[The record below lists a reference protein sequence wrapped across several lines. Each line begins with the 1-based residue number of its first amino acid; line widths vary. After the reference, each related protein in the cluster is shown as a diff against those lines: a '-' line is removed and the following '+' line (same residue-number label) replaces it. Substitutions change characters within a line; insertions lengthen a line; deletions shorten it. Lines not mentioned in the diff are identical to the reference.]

1 MTYVNTNDSYGSFVK
16 YSGSASTYTY
26 SYNTLSLNS
35 SVSDQD
41 QLIVIRKFTPSSTFE
56 AAAAPD
62 GLGGTKIAASEQWEA
77 WTLPNTSTS
86 GSSMYTIDS
95 VNKTITMSSTASD
108 YAWDRDGTTVNLP
121 AFDPSTDTI
130 IIARKTYGV
139 APFVTWSSGSKLTS
153 SQLNHQTTQLIYLTQ
168 ELLDKVY
175 YASDLDPYYG
185 TPSGYATLDT
195 SGIMAQGET
204 NTITAGDG
212 LSGGGTVGSNP
223 TLAVDLATDSGLE
236 FFANQ
241 LRVKTNTT
249 VQRGSSGL
257 DVITKGNGGLL
268 SDSDGV
274 YVDLEDSVTSTS
286 TAKAL
291 TANQGKILKGLIDAQ
306 GTGVTYLG
314 SVAPG
319 VKATATF
326 TFSDKP
332 NEGSTI
338 TLTDADGTAIVF
350 EIDNENNGASG
361 SNVAVNGIAAA
372 GGGATGTAADLVAKI
387 NAQGTLDIVATN
399 PATGQVSLVAG
410 SAGAG
415 GNTAI
420 AVNDSSHWN
429 SNTSVNVPSAFTG
442 GITQSSF
449 PTTPGGRVFAAGDT
463 VDTITRSGFVTPTG
477 GTAIE
482 VTLGEDLRYNAS
494 SAWYNAGATA
504 TLDDTSYFKT
514 DGSRTATGEFNLGS
528 NKITALATPTGN
540 TDAATK
546 AYVDTGWFTGT
557 PAANHILKYSGSAW
571 VSGTIGMEHLGNEN
585 ISATPSHGDII
596 AWDYTNSKWT
606 NSSIV
611 STPQIWYTGGA
622 GDNAITGNAD
632 GSNLTFVVGVT
643 PNSTINTAWLITVD
657 GIIQPANKYSISGT
671 TVTFSA
677 GNAPPDEAELYF
689 VCFGASVVTTLT
701 STVGNLSATSVTTT
715 GDITVGG
722 SITAT
727 GNVNLTKN
735 LTVTNDSGV
744 GTFTVAVD
752 TGTTIINQDKFTV
765 DGATGNTTIAG
776 TLNRAS
782 GKGRR
787 RSICNIYQS
796 IYVAPF
802 SNQAKYLT
810 GAWQTTG
817 VRFEVPVADVEV
829 GDKLYF
835 DTTIDNLGS
844 GADARTIMVFGTI
857 GKNIEQTGVRGVN
870 AFTTATPDEDHNIA
884 RFGTDDHPEEAKLR
898 SATDTLDEKYWMVQY
913 IEHYRYHGKM
923 SYPLKGMYTITQE
936 DIDSNGSGNGI
947 IYFDILASDNGNKL
961 YYYDIDKISITN
973 TFAFLLG

>member
-35 SVSDQD
+35 AVSDQD

-223 TLAVDLATDSGLE
+223 TLAVDLAAVGGLE
-236 FFANQ
+236 FDSNQ

-249 VQRGSSGL
+249 VQRGASGL
-257 DVITKGNGGLL
+257 DVVTKTNGGLL

-291 TANQGKILKGLIDAQ
+291 TANQGKILKALIDAQ
-306 GTGVTYLG
+306 GTGIAYLG
-314 SVAPG
+314 SVVPG

-326 TFSDKP
+326 TLTDKP
-332 NEGSTI
+332 NETTTI
-338 TLTDADGTAIVF
+338 TLVDSDGTTLVF
-350 EIDNENNGASG
+350 EVDNDNDGAAG
-361 SNVAVNGIAAA
+361 SNIAMDPATNDAAGMAAELIAEINGEATLDIVASS
-372 GGGATGTAADLVAKI
+372 GGGATGEVLLT
-387 NAQGTLDIVATN
+387 QGT
-399 PATGQVSLVAG
+399 
-410 SAGAG
+410 AGAD
-415 GNTAI
+415 GNTTI
-420 AVNDSSHWN
+420 SFSNYSNWN
-429 SNTSVNVPSAFTG
+429 ANTTGTLPTAFTG

-449 PTTPGGRVFAAGDT
+449 PTTPGGRAFAAGDT

-477 GTAIE
+477 SSTAIE
-482 VTLGEDLRYNAS
+482 VALGEDLRYNAS
-494 SAWYNAGATA
+494 SEWYNAGATA
-504 TLDDTSYFKT
+504 TLDDSSYFKT

-571 VSGTIGMEHLGNEN
+571 ESGTIGMEHLGNEN
-585 ISATPSHGDII
+585 ISATPAIGDVI
-596 AWDYTNSKWT
+596 AWDDINSKWT

-689 VCFGASVVTTLT
+689 VCFGASIQTTID
-701 STVGNLSATSVTTT
+701 SSVGDLSATTVTTT
-715 GDITVGG
+715 GNITVGG
-722 SITAT
+722 SVTAAST
-727 GNVNLTKN
+727 LNVSSDLSVNT
-735 LTVTNDSGV
+735 
-744 GTFTVAVD
+744 
-752 TGTTIINQDKFTV
+752 DKFTV
-765 DGATGNTTIAG
+765 QASTGNTTISGNTVISGDLEVAG
-776 TLNRAS
+776 ESNRS
-782 GKGRR
+782 GGKGRR
-787 RSICNIYQS
+787 RSICNVYGMDILHHQSNAVELINEGYLNIDNWKSGGFRWKIPLADVVAGDEILFDGQVAGVTLVDSSTSNSEHIKYYATIIKNDPFSGIRGNTLDSGVNIATLDSKARIPTDFTEGYSDMVTYDYCFEATQNQPARFFSMTGSIKS
-796 IYVAPF
+796 IYTV
-802 SNQAKYLT
+802 
-810 GAWQTTG
+810 
-817 VRFEVPVADVEV
+817 
-829 GDKLYF
+829 
-835 DTTIDNLGS
+835 
-844 GADARTIMVFGTI
+844 
-857 GKNIEQTGVRGVN
+857 
-870 AFTTATPDEDHNIA
+870 
-884 RFGTDDHPEEAKLR
+884 
-898 SATDTLDEKYWMVQY
+898 
-913 IEHYRYHGKM
+913 
-923 SYPLKGMYTITQE
+923 TQS
-936 DIDSNGSGNGI
+936 DIDTNGNTEYPGFLT
-947 IYFDILASDNGNKL
+947 FDIAYKAEDASTYYFYL
-961 YYYDIDKISITN
+961 YKYVGQNIGY
-973 TFAFLLG
+973 AYLLG

>member
-236 FFANQ
+236 FDSNQ
-241 LRVKTNTT
+241 LQVKTNTT
-249 VQRGSSGL
+249 VQRGASGL
-257 DVITKGNGGLL
+257 DVVTKTNGGLL

-274 YVDLEDSVTSTS
+274 YVDLEDSVTSESAT
-286 TAKAL
+286 KAL
-291 TANQGKILKGLIDAQ
+291 TANQGKILKALIDAQ
-306 GTGVTYLG
+306 GTGIAYLG
-314 SVAPG
+314 SVVPG
-319 VKATATF
+319 VQATAVNAIDTTGYTASNADASF
-326 TFSDKP
+326 TIAIPTSAGGLGGTAVTILLDEDKDDITQATAAANTITIGTKDASETDALTASFIINALNGVAAGRFIYASSGNGESGDDLGITAKQGSSD
-332 NEGSTI
+332 TQI
-338 TLTDADGTAIVF
+338 TLTMDKASTTGNISSALTS
-350 EIDNENNGASG
+350 ASG
-361 SNVAVNGIAAA
+361 VNIIDV
-372 GGGATGTAADLVAKI
+372 T
-387 NAQGTLDIVATN
+387 
-399 PATGQVSLVAG
+399 
-410 SAGAG
+410 
-415 GNTAI
+415 
-420 AVNDSSHWN
+420 
-429 SNTSVNVPSAFTG
+429 AFTG
-442 GITQSSF
+442 GIDQSSF
-449 PTTPGGRVFAAGDT
+449 PTTPGGRAFAAGDT

-477 GTAIE
+477 SSTQIE
-482 VTLGEDLRYNAS
+482 VALGEDLRYNAS
-494 SAWYNAGATA
+494 SEWYNAGATA

-514 DGSRTATGEFNLGS
+514 DGSRTATGQFNLGS

-546 AYVDTGWFTGT
+546 AYVDSGWFTGT

-585 ISATPSHGDII
+585 ISATPAIGDVI
-596 AWDYTNSKWT
+596 AWDNVNSKWT
-606 NSSIV
+606 NSSII

-689 VCFGASVVTTLT
+689 VCFGASIQTTIA
-701 STVGNLSATSVTTT
+701 SSVGNLSATTVTTT
-715 GDITVGG
+715 GNITVGG
-722 SITAT
+722 SITAAST
-727 GNVNLTKN
+727 LNVSSDLSVNT
-735 LTVTNDSGV
+735 
-744 GTFTVAVD
+744 
-752 TGTTIINQDKFTV
+752 DKFTV
-765 DGATGNTTIAG
+765 QAATGNTTIAG
-776 TLNRAS
+776 TLDILGDLSLAGTAFGYGIREFIKPTEEVQIGSGDPTPLNREDS
-782 GKGRR
+782 
-787 RSICNIYQS
+787 
-796 IYVAPF
+796 
-802 SNQAKYLT
+802 
-810 GAWQTTG
+810 WQTDGSWRSTG
-817 VRFEVPVADVEV
+817 LDLSFPAYKA
-829 GDKLYF
+829 GDILIYSFSWYMYGSDNYWYGNLYKNVDDSDKQSETKIVLYDSAILVDNGVFKSGYNSGLRGYQKNGATNVTVF
-835 DTTIDNLGS
+835 D
-844 GADARTIMVFGTI
+844 
-857 GKNIEQTGVRGVN
+857 
-870 AFTTATPDEDHNIA
+870 
-884 RFGTDDHPEEAKLR
+884 
-898 SATDTLDEKYWMVQY
+898 Y
-913 IEHYRYHGKM
+913 
-923 SYPLKGMYTITQE
+923 YTITA
-936 DIDSNGSGNGI
+936 DDVTRYNGGSGSN
-947 IYFDILASDNGNKL
+947 
-961 YYYDIDKISITN
+961 ISITAGVLKGHDSKAGYYYGIYG
-973 TFAFLLG
+973 THALGIYLTK